1 MDALGASVW
10 YLLTSIEMD
19 EARRLRKLIC
29 LSNAIFFVSKV
40 LFSLSLSLSEI
51 MKNVDE
57 NGKLSTFKVFG
68 GFLENSA

>member
-10 YLLTSIEMD
+10 YLLTSIEID
-19 EARRLRKLIC
+19 EARRLRKLIR

-40 LFSLSLSLSEI
+40 LFSLSLSEI
-51 MKNVDE
+51 MKNVDQ
-57 NGKLSTFKVFG
+57 NDKLSTFKVFG